1 MSYHAGNVRKSHKN
15 ALSILSLL
23 ITTAMLMLTA
33 CGDTGCPDSLTIAQ
47 DYRVPEEKQLIV
59 YTSHKEEV
67 YLPII
72 MEFENR
78 TGIWVEVHAGGTTE
92 MFKEAREASKIGAC
106 DIMFGGGVES
116 FEASKD
122 LFMRYEPSEKDK
134 IDEHYLSNGGFW
146 TPFTEIP
153 LVFVYNNKLVSEE
166 EAPHTWTDL
175 LQPKWSGQIAFADL
189 HSSGTS
195 YTALSAI
202 SQMMGDDSEKL
213 LTSFIEG
220 VKPHVLASSS
230 EVIPDVSNGT
240 FLVGITLEETAMKSM
255 RAGADITMV
264 YPEDGTAAPPD
275 GCAMVK
281 NAPHRYNAGVFI
293 DFVTGYDTQKYAMD
307 TFMRRPIRRD
317 IPLSGDYEAI
327 RKIDFNIEKSARE
340 EKQIFALWD
349 EIMNKG
355 VS

>member
-15 ALSILSLL
+15 VLSILSLL
-23 ITTAMLMLTA
+23 ITIAMLMLTA
-33 CGDTGCPDSLTIAQ
+33 CGDTGCPDSLTISQ

-202 SQMMGDDSEKL
+202 SQMMGDDSEKV